1 MFPPLSLYLP
11 CSYSPFCSSLA
22 DWAELK
28 VFLFSVVPSL
38 PCRPI
43 FSKYNSLIIRAVVVL
58 HQEQEGCSEKAF
70 MCSAVR
76 VRLFSTPSS
85 KKKER
90 CVCAGSDESVCSW
103 LFRERKSRKSCIF
116 GRIVEELQLVFLG
129 FFFKGPPMK
138 VQMNKGP
145 ASGALQWMDGTNK
158 WYLGSNG

>member
-1 MFPPLSLYLP
+1 MCFPPLSLYLP

-28 VFLFSVVPSL
+28 GFWFSVVPSL

-76 VRLFSTPSS
+76 VPLFSTPSS

-90 CVCAGSDESVCSW
+90 FVCAGSDESVCSW
-103 LFRERKSRKSCIF
+103 LFRERKGRKSCIF
-116 GRIVEELQLVFLG
+116 GRIVEELQL
-129 FFFKGPPMK
+129 FFFFLKDHLWK
-138 VQMNKGP
+138 YKWTRAQP
-145 ASGALQWMDGTNK
+145 AVHYMDG
-158 WYLGSNG
+158 WH

>member
-1 MFPPLSLYLP
+1 MFSPSLSLFICLVAT
-11 CSYSPFCSSLA
+11 LLIA
-22 DWAELK
+22 ALWQIELNWR

-85 KKKER
+85 KKEER

-103 LFRERKSRKSCIF
+103 LFRERKRRKSCIF
-116 GRIVEELQLVFLG
+116 GRIVEELQLFFL
-129 FFFKGPPMK
+129 KGPPMK

-145 ASGALQWMDGTNK
+145 ASGALQWTNG
-158 WYLGSNG
+158 WH